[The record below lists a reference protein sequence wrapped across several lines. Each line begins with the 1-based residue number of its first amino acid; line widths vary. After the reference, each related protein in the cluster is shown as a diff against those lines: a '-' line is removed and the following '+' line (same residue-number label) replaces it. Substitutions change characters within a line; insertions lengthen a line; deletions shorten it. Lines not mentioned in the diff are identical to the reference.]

1 MFFPENENTALQA
14 KNAKLNDETLDLEA
28 QIEELKD
35 NSRYH
40 SDVSTELARENE
52 LLKAEN
58 KDLNDKFKQLQSLLA
73 GETGKSFQCQGK
85 LLLHYL

>member
-35 NSRYH
+35 DSRYH
-40 SDVSTELARENE
+40 SNVFTELAGENE
-52 LLKAEN
+52 ILKAES
-58 KDLNDKFKQLQSLLA
+58 KDLNDKFKLVQSLLA
-73 GETGKSFQCQGK
+73 
-85 LLLHYL
+85 Y